1 MRAIADLSRAEI
13 GALKR
18 VGFWRSDEKPELPH
32 PADFVDPAWR
42 ASEGEQVLLYLE
54 EAYGLPYFPLG
65 WSWCRLGCPGIPN
78 DIGTND
84 LTDGTY
90 LFPEG
95 LAHYVRLHGVRP
107 PTEFLEHLRAN
118 NYHVPKL
125 RTLSL

>member
-1 MRAIADLSRAEI
+1 MRPVADLSRAEI

-18 VGFWRSDEKPELPH
+18 VCFWRSDKEPELPH

-42 ASEGEQVLLYLE
+42 ASEGERVLLYLE
-54 EAYGLPYFPLG
+54 EAYGLRHYLG
-65 WSWCRLGCPGIPN
+65 PSWCRFGCPGPPR
-78 DIGTND
+78 DIGTAD

-95 LAHYVRLHGVRP
+95 LAHYVRLHAVRP
-107 PTEFLEHLRAN
+107 PTEFLEHVRAN
-118 NYHVPKL
+118 NYRVPKL